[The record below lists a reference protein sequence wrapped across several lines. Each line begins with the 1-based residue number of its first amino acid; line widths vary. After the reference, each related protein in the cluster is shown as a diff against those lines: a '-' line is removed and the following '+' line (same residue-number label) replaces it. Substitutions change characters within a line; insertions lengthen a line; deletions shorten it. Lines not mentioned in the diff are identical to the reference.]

1 MTAAPLNVQRL
12 LRIATLSLGLLTGV
26 LICLAYQPKLD
37 SLQARLDD
45 DQSELR
51 SDDIAFSEM
60 PRLRLEHAELA
71 ARYDR
76 LLARAVAATFLH
88 ALAATVRRHSVTL
101 LSTNVTQDSSAAAEG
116 RTKTTLFEVS
126 RVSLELRGSYPSL
139 LAAIGDLSLGANI
152 VGVQTPNLQRDGDE
166 VLAFVPITLY
176 EAASETLP

>member
-1 MTAAPLNVQRL
+1 
-12 LRIATLSLGLLTGV
+12 
-26 LICLAYQPKLD
+26 
-37 SLQARLDD
+37 
-45 DQSELR
+45 
-51 SDDIAFSEM
+51 
-60 PRLRLEHAELA
+60 
-71 ARYDR
+71 

-176 EAASETLP
+176 EAATETLP